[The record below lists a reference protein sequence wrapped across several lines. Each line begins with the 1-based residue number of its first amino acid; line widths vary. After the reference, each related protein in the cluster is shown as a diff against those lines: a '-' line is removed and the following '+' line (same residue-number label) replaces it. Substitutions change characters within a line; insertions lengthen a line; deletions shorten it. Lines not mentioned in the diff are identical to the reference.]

1 MHTIK
6 DLGERFNWSYMQARK
21 RVLWVK
27 DNFNGLIKG
36 ENNRQYQITDNGLT
50 VLDRI
55 YQLEQDNYDLNS
67 ALNQVK
73 NEMEKPERE
82 RDTSNTKQDKLDL
95 NGSEERI
102 IQEKDER
109 IEDLKERIDELKQDK
124 KRMENRIDDLEQKL
138 ITGEVESEN
147 EKDEFK
153 ELSLVE
159 VVKKWFTTKT

>member
-6 DLGERFNWSYMQARK
+6 DLEERFNWSYMQARK

-27 DNFNGLIKG
+27 DNFNGLVKG

-55 YQLEQDNYDLNS
+55 HQLEQDNYDLNS

-73 NEMEKPERE
+73 DEMENPERE
-82 RDTSNTKQDKLDL
+82 GNKPNTKPDKQNL
-95 NGSEERI
+95 NGSEKQI

-109 IEDLKERIDELKQDK
+109 IKDLKERIDELKQDK

-138 ITGEVESEN
+138 IAGEVEGEN
-147 EKDEFK
+147 GKDEFK
-153 ELSLVE
+153 ELSLYQ